1 MGVTVVV
8 VEVVMV
14 ELEDL
19 DVEVEVMEGD
29 EVVGV
34 VVAGDVVVGGRVVP
48 AASWT
53 LDTRSWMFFKLLTT
67 LLISLLL
74 SGSACPAK
82 REKPIIS
89 RQKSH

>member
-1 MGVTVVV
+1 MV

-48 AASWT
+48 AATAASWT
-53 LDTRSWMFFKLLTT
+53 SDTRFWMFFKLLTT